1 MNWKASILIVDD
13 IISLCKTMSFILRRK
28 GYAVAFAKD
37 GSEAI
42 QEVKKRPFDTVFMD
56 IKMPLMNGVE
66 TFRRIK
72 KIRPETIVVMMTA
85 YAVEDLI
92 QEALQEGAYEI
103 MYKPL
108 DIDKVISLVER
119 AKENRNGTLILV
131 ADDDPGICITM
142 ENIFM
147 KKGYKVGIVHTG
159 EEAVAMVKQRAWNII
174 FVDIKLPVLNGLE
187 TYLAIREID
196 SEAVVIM
203 MTAFRQEV
211 KDIVEKALN
220 SSAYACLYKPLD
232 MEEVL
237 GLVEEIW
244 KRKNEKG
251 ADTL

>member
-1 MNWKASILIVDD
+1 
-13 IISLCKTMSFILRRK
+13 
-28 GYAVAFAKD
+28 
-37 GSEAI
+37 
-42 QEVKKRPFDTVFMD
+42 
-56 IKMPLMNGVE
+56 MPL
-66 TFRRIK
+66 K
-72 KIRPETIVVMMTA
+72 
-85 YAVEDLI
+85 
-92 QEALQEGAYEI
+92 EGAYEI
-103 MYKPL
+103 IYKPL

-119 AKENRNGTLILV
+119 ASENKDGKLILV

-142 ENIFM
+142 KNIFM

-159 EEAVAMVKQRAWNII
+159 EEAVVII
-174 FVDIKLPVLNGLE
+174 
-187 TYLAIREID
+187 
-196 SEAVVIM
+196 

-244 KRKNEKG
+244 KRKKEKG